1 MKSLSCPNSECPLS
15 KDAGTGNIIRYGFYS
30 TNSGK
35 RRRYRCRTCGKT
47 FCSNAGTPYHRL
59 QHRRATFDEVAR
71 LSVEGLNKSAIA
83 RVKRIA
89 WNTVA
94 RWLER
99 AAHVCRRFNARK
111 MAALSVA
118 ELQADEIRTI
128 VGSKEHPIWI
138 FTTIDV
144 WSRLWPATVVGRRSY
159 RNTLA
164 LFQNVASRM
173 NLDRVPLIVTDGFEF
188 YKRVVRR
195 ILGPA
200 CLYGQVIKTRRN
212 DRIIKVERRMLIG
225 DPWRFEET
233 LRDSEDSS
241 KLNTSFIER
250 LNLTIRQGSAY
261 LFRRTLCHARW
272 KEHLEDHLELLR
284 CYYNFVRPHRALKFG
299 AEIRTPAIQA
309 GLTTRRL
316 TLREIFPSAMLLW
329 LSEKVKFGQ
338 STVLVLV

>member
-173 NLDRVPLIVTDGFEF
+173 NLDRVPLIITDGFEF

-212 DRIIKVERRMLIG
+212 DRIRAKSADRRRVAIRRDAARLRGLVETEH
-225 DPWRFEET
+225 F
-233 LRDSEDSS
+233 
-241 KLNTSFIER
+241 
-250 LNLTIRQGSAY
+250 
-261 LFRRTLCHARW
+261 FRRAA
-272 KEHLEDHLELLR
+272 E
-284 CYYNFVRPHRALKFG
+284 PHDPTGLGLPFSADDLPRAGRSASKIIWTCF
-299 AEIRTPAIQA
+299 AA
-309 GLTTRRL
+309 TT
-316 TLREIFPSAMLLW
+316 TS
-329 LSEKVKFGQ
+329 
-338 STVLVLV
+338 